1 MGRPVSVDIT
11 AAARL
16 YNSRFEQ
23 FGRDIRTVGWGSE
36 AAQRLR
42 FDVLLRG
49 FDATGKTVL
58 DVGCGLGGLV
68 PFLHERTG
76 GNFRYLG
83 IDVAE
88 RLVVDARTAHAG
100 PGREFLAGDLF
111 SLDLPPADLVL
122 LSGALSLKSDGVEDY
137 ARRSLERM
145 YELSREAA
153 CLNFLSKYVDYELD
167 KNQHYQPE
175 TVFGWARKVARKV
188 NLIHD
193 YPLYEFTVQLVR

>member
-1 MGRPVSVDIT
+1 MGRSVNPTD
-11 AAARL
+11 AATL

-36 AAQRLR
+36 ADQHLR

-49 FDATGKTVL
+49 VDPVGKTVL

-68 PFLHERTG
+68 PYLQKRTG
-76 GNFRYLG
+76 GDFNYMG

-88 RLVVDARTAHAG
+88 RLVADARTAHG
-100 PGREFLAGDLF
+100 GRRREFLTGDLF
-111 SLDLPPADLVL
+111 SLELPQADLVL
-122 LSGALSLKSDGVEDY
+122 MSGALSLKSAGIEDY
-137 ARRSLERM
+137 ARRSLARM
-145 YELSREAA
+145 YELAREAA

-175 TVFGWARKVARKV
+175 TVFGWAKKVAGKV

>member
-1 MGRPVSVDIT
+1 MDRFVNPTD
-11 AAARL
+11 AAAL

-23 FGRDIRTVGWGSE
+23 FGRDIRTVGWGNE
-36 AAQRLR
+36 AGQCLR

-49 FDATGKTVL
+49 LDPTGKTVL

-68 PFLHERTG
+68 PYLQKRTG
-76 GNFRYLG
+76 GDFHYMG

-88 RLVVDARTAHAG
+88 RLVADARAAHG
-100 PGREFLAGDLF
+100 GRQREFLTGDLF
-111 SLDLPPADLVL
+111 SLELPQADLVL
-122 LSGALSLKSDGVEDY
+122 MSGALSLKSTGIEDY
-137 ARRSLERM
+137 ARRSLTRM
-145 YELSREAA
+145 YELAREAA

-167 KNQHYQPE
+167 KNQHYRPE
-175 TVFGWARKVARKV
+175 TVFGWAKNVARNV